1 MNNIGSRLV
10 RAWLL
15 TALLDGLFSSV
26 LVSVFYGSSVARL
39 WQGVASVPLGP
50 SALQG
55 GSRTVIIG
63 LALHLA
69 VALTW
74 SSIFL
79 ILFSAS
85 GWLRGLTSSPVGVV
99 GTAVVYGPVI
109 WMAMSLLLIPQLT
122 HRPATVN
129 YRWWVQWFGHIPFV
143 ALPIV
148 TSIALQ
154 GPVRIGSQASELES
168 LASG

>member
-1 MNNIGSRLV
+1 MSAWLPRLI

-15 TALLDGLFSSV
+15 TALIDCLFSSV

-39 WQGVASVPLGP
+39 WQGVASVPLGS

-55 GSRTVIIG
+55 GTKTVIIG

-74 SSIFL
+74 STIFL
-79 ILFSAS
+79 ILYSAS
-85 GWLRGLTSSPVGVV
+85 GWLRGLTSTPGGIV
-99 GTAVVYGPVI
+99 GTAVVYGPLI
-109 WMAMSLLLIPQLT
+109 WMTMSLLLIPQFT
-122 HRPATVN
+122 HRPATIN

-148 TSIALQ
+148 TSIAR
-154 GPVRIGSQASELES
+154 PAVRVGNTTRELES
-168 LASG
+168 LVSG

>member
-1 MNNIGSRLV
+1 MARWRFAPRCQDALINLSRSPLVTGVPSMSNIGSRLL

-15 TALLDGLFSSV
+15 TALIDCLFSSV

-74 SSIFL
+74 STVFL
-79 ILFSAS
+79 ILYSGS
-85 GWLRGLTSSPVGVV
+85 GWLRGLTSAPLGVV
-99 GTAVVYGPVI
+99 GMAVVYGPLI
-109 WMAMSLLLIPQLT
+109 WMTMSLLLIPQFT
-122 HRPATVN
+122 HRPATIN
-129 YRWWVQWFGHIPFV
+129 YRWWVQWFGH
-143 ALPIV
+143 
-148 TSIALQ
+148 
-154 GPVRIGSQASELES
+154 
-168 LASG
+168 